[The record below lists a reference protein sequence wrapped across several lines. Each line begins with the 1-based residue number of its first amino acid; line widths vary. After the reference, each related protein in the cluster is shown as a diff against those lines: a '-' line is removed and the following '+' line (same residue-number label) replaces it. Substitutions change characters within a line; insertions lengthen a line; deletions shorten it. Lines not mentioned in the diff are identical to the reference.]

1 MTFIPEGWAEV
12 TVQYDIPG
20 DGGPAFNIFGVIKDP
35 LDGAEEIAINVADTL
50 NNSPGITQVFSNQ
63 ATINLVTVR
72 VKEASGDISIHE
84 ETVNIPGFNSGA
96 VAPPQVSVLVQKS
109 TGLAGR
115 SKRGRMYIPAIV
127 ETQIDDG
134 GNIIAANLTGM
145 QNAMDAFLAD
155 LATNGV
161 TMYLLHDDPLESATL
176 VTALNVAPKVAT
188 QRRRLR

>member
-1 MTFIPEGWAEV
+1 MTFIPEGFAEV
-12 TVQYDIPG
+12 TVEWQIPG

-50 NNSPGITQVFSNQ
+50 NNIPGISQVASNQ
-63 ATINLVTVR
+63 AAMRLVTVR

-84 ETVNIPGFNSGA
+84 ETVNIPGTNAGA
-96 VAPPQVSVLVQKS
+96 VAPPQVSVLIQKS

-134 GNIIAANLTGM
+134 GLIVAANLAGM
-145 QNAMDAFLAD
+145 QTAADNFLAD
-155 LATNGV
+155 LTTNGV
-161 TMYLLHDDPLESATL
+161 DMYLLHDDPLEPATR